1 MTTEPIKLL
10 VALILAE
17 MDLKP
22 EQVTIY
28 NQKFDIPT
36 DERLYINLGILGVK
50 TFAVANK
57 WENDPVSGNLTEVQN
72 LNRQELISILAYSR
86 GSAARERNWEIPLV
100 FSSVRAE
107 QVMEANSFTIGRI
120 PVAMNDVSEQDG
132 TSRLNRYSFTIA
144 LLSAYQ
150 KIKPV
155 DYYDSFR
162 APLITT
168 NCR

>member
-1 MTTEPIKLL
+1 MSTEPIKLL

-17 MDLKP
+17 MELQP

-36 DERLYINLGILGVK
+36 DERLYINLAVLGVK
-50 TFAVANK
+50 TFAARNH
-57 WENDPVSGNLTEVQN
+57 WAPDPISGNLTEIQN
-72 LNRQELISILAYSR
+72 INRQELISVLAYSR
-86 GSAARERNWEIPLV
+86 GPAARERNWEIPLV
-100 FSSVRAE
+100 FSSIRAE
-107 QVMEANSFTIGRI
+107 QVMEANSFSIGRI

-132 TSRLNRYSFTIA
+132 TSRLNRYSFVIP

-150 KIKPV
+150 KVKAV
-155 DYYDSFR
+155 DYYDTFR
-162 APLITT
+162 GPLITT